1 LKKLQQQRTKKKKK
15 KKKKR
20 FSGWHLVIDSHPS
33 PVISLLLLVVMLA
46 CILFLELDVSLDPYF
61 VSQLLA

>member
-1 LKKLQQQRTKKKKK
+1 LKKLQQHQKKKK

-20 FSGWHLVIDSHPS
+20 VSGWHLVIDSHPS

-46 CILFLELDVSLDPYF
+46 CILFLELDVCLDPYF